1 MLWAMRLPAGVFRLV
16 KEAARHLLRRP
27 VVGVAAAAR
36 TKDGRWLLI
45 RRGDT
50 GDWALPG
57 GTLEW
62 GETIHDALVRELA
75 EETGA
80 RVESFG
86 RLAGVYSKSDRD
98 VRFHA
103 VTIVVEVE
111 VSPPER
117 PPENPI
123 EIREVALFADDALPP
138 NIGMGMGDMIVNARR
153 LGESRQAGSSAI
165 FWE

>member
-1 MLWAMRLPAGVFRLV
+1 
-16 KEAARHLLRRP
+16 LLRRP
-27 VVGVAAAAR
+27 VVGIAAAAR

-62 GETIHDALVRELA
+62 GETLRDAVVREVR
-75 EETGA
+75 EEAGA
-80 RVESFG
+80 RIENLGDVS
-86 RLAGVYSKSDRD
+86 GVYSRSDRD

-103 VTIVVEVE
+103 VTVVVRAE
-111 VSPPER
+111 VSEPEVPPD
-117 PPENPI
+117 NPI
-123 EIREVALFADDALPP
+123 EIREVRLFADDALPR
-138 NIGMGMGDMIVNARR
+138 NIGMGMADMIRDARTT
-153 LGESRQAGSSAI
+153 GV